1 MMTFVVACQDK
12 PKNPVAV
19 YGDAMIDSYEKGKKG
34 GETGNLDA
42 LRKAVAA
49 YHAVHDAYPLTLD
62 EVMPLVGSKM
72 DLTLYDYDSQTG
84 TVGLKAR

>member
-19 YGDAMIDSYEKGKKG
+19 YGDTMINSYEKGKKA

-42 LRKAVAA
+42 LRKAIAT
-49 YHAVHDAYPLTLD
+49 YHALHDAYPQTLD
-62 EVMPLVGSKM
+62 DVKPLVGSEM
-72 DLTLYDYDSQTG
+72 DLTLYDYDPQRG
-84 TVGLKAR
+84 TIGLKAR